1 MKKPFHR
8 VSHGLSHALITAATV
23 ILTGCGGGGSTPE
36 PNLEKSTAAPTPAP
50 ESTPAAESPTAT
62 APVSTPLTTPFT
74 TPTPGTTPASTPG
87 TTPTTAPATTP
98 ATTPTT
104 PTTAPVT
111 APVTTPVAA
120 PVTTPVTTP
129 VTAPVSTPV
138 ASALLSGTVAT
149 GAPLTNTTVTFLDA
163 KPSTVT
169 AVTDTTGKF
178 SIDMS
183 KLKSPAVMSVTLS
196 DGRKMYS
203 IWDGSTQGSSA
214 TANITPLTDAVVSEY
229 AKSKNL
235 KPSEITPA
243 SVDTASLKTAKN
255 TVKEWV
261 AAAYQQTG
269 GNASSLDLLSTPF
282 DASGKGLDAVLDSLS
297 FTRNSDG
304 LTVLYPKQ
312 VVLSDTSSPPPL
324 RPLGSGNKL
333 STVTSGNDIFP
344 LAQLGSWR
352 NRMNDC
358 MKVPVSSRAASA
370 SCAGISPLAYKHD
383 SVNFQTHMFSDTGES
398 NSVGSVFEYPKI
410 MSINANAAGTS
421 AVVELRWYQ
430 PLTQTTHSRLAIFRD
445 LGESGRLQDNKVASA
460 TGSTWWLYGNQ
471 RDLEIRIEPRLT
483 RYENMNA
490 KTQGTSPSAVFSGI
504 HILINNYKQV
514 NGSWVSTNI
523 LAAKVTGP
531 GLPASGLVLAPVDPA
546 LYSSPYLGILNRTG
560 QMPSQLTY
568 ASDSVN
574 EFRLG
579 AIPLNASVSVSDLDR
594 WWNAQS
600 QSNQFYSPTRLL
612 DFSSIQ
618 NQSLYTV
625 QVAYL
630 SGATETHSLRLPG
643 ALPSPTDASGIA
655 WPTLT
660 NTAEV
665 LAAIT
670 KPSSSVTAKW
680 SFDSSSLVPEVS
692 FVAAYAPPLE
702 QCTNKRAR
710 IWQVEKYMGK
720 NDKNISFSPLDTSA
734 CWGSTFP
741 GNSSNST
748 TDIGIRSLQNGTRYY
763 AFITSRP

>member
-1 MKKPFHR
+1 M
-8 VSHGLSHALITAATV
+8 
-23 ILTGCGGGGSTPE
+23 
-36 PNLEKSTAAPTPAP
+36 
-50 ESTPAAESPTAT
+50 T
-62 APVSTPLTTPFT
+62 APVIAPISST
-74 TPTPGTTPASTPG
+74 
-87 TTPTTAPATTP
+87 
-98 ATTPTT
+98 
-104 PTTAPVT
+104 
-111 APVTTPVAA
+111 
-120 PVTTPVTTP
+120 
-129 VTAPVSTPV
+129 
-138 ASALLSGTVAT
+138 LLGGTVAT

-163 KPSTVT
+163 KPSTIT

-183 KLKSPAVMSVTLS
+183 KVKSPAVMSVTLS

-203 IWDGSTQGSSA
+203 IWDGSTQGTSA

-235 KPSEITPA
+235 KPSDIAPG
-243 SVDTASLKTAKN
+243 SVDTATLKTAKN

-261 AAAYQQTG
+261 VAACQQTG

-312 VVLSDTSSPPPL
+312 VVLTDTASPPPL

-333 STVTSGNDIFP
+333 STVTSGNDLFP
-344 LAQLGSWR
+344 LSQLGSWR

-358 MKVPVSSRAASA
+358 MKVAVVSRAASA

-410 MSINANAAGTS
+410 MSINANGAGTS

-483 RYENMNA
+483 RYENMNT
-490 KTQGTSPSAVFSGI
+490 KTQGTSPSALFSGI

-514 NGSWVSTNI
+514 NGSWISTNI
-523 LAAKVTGP
+523 LSAKVTGP

-579 AIPLNASVSVSDLDR
+579 GIPLNASVSVGALDT
-594 WWNAQS
+594 WWSAQS
-600 QSNQFYSPTRLL
+600 ESNQFYSLTRLL

-630 SGATETHSLRLPG
+630 SGANETHTLRLPG
-643 ALPSPTDASGIA
+643 ALPSPVDASGIA

-665 LAAIT
+665 LSAIT
-670 KPSSSVTAKW
+670 KPSSAVTAKW

-692 FVAAYAPPLE
+692 FVAEYAPALE

-720 NDKNISFSPLDTSA
+720 NDKNITFSPLDTSA
-734 CWGSTFP
+734 CWGSSFP
-741 GNSSNST
+741 GNSSTST

-763 AFITSRP
+763 AFITSRL

>member
-1 MKKPFHR
+1 MNKPFKR
-8 VSHGLSHALITAATV
+8 VGYGFSHALVTAAAA
-23 ILTGCGGGGSTPE
+23 ILTGCGGGSGGSASQ
-36 PNLEKSTAAPTPAP
+36 PNLEKSATSTSESSTAQESSTAAPT
-50 ESTPAAESPTAT
+50 
-62 APVSTPLTTPFT
+62 VSTPLTTPFT
-74 TPTPGTTPASTPG
+74 TPAPGSAPVTTPVTPI
-87 TTPTTAPATTP
+87 P
-98 ATTPTT
+98 
-104 PTTAPVT
+104 T
-111 APVTTPVAA
+111 APVTTPVTTPVVAPVTP

-129 VTAPVSTPV
+129 VTAPVTTPV
-138 ASALLSGTVAT
+138 TAPVVAPISSTLLSGTVAT
-149 GAPLTNTTVTFLDA
+149 GAPLTNTTVTFADA
-163 KPSTVT
+163 KPSIVT
-169 AVTDTTGKF
+169 AVTDTNGKF
-178 SIDMS
+178 NIDMS

-235 KPSEITPA
+235 KPSDITPG
-243 SVDTASLKTAKN
+243 SLDTTSLTAAKN

-297 FTRNSDG
+297 FTRGSDG

-312 VVLSDTSSPPPL
+312 VILSDSASPPPL

-333 STVTSGNDIFP
+333 STVTSGNDLFP
-344 LAQLGSWR
+344 LSQLGSWR

-358 MKVPVSSRAASA
+358 MKVAVANRAASA
-370 SCAGISPLAYKHD
+370 SCAGISPLSYKHD
-383 SVNFQTHMFSDTGES
+383 SVNFQTHMFSDTGEG

-445 LGESGRLQDNKVASA
+445 LGESGRLQDNKVSSA

-490 KTQGTSPSAVFSGI
+490 KTQGTSPSALFSGI
-504 HILINNYKQV
+504 HILVNNYKQV
-514 NGSWVSTNI
+514 NGNWISTNI

-560 QMPSQLTY
+560 EMPSQLTY
-568 ASDSVN
+568 APDSVN

-579 AIPLNASVSVSDLDR
+579 GLPLNASVSQGDLDA
-594 WWNAQS
+594 WWSTQS
-600 QSNQFYSPTRLL
+600 ASNQFYNPTRLL
-612 DFSSIQ
+612 DFSAIQ

-630 SGATETHSLRLPG
+630 SGANETHNLRLPG
-643 ALPSPTDASGIA
+643 ALPSPVDARGIT

-660 NTAEV
+660 NASEV
-665 LAAIT
+665 LTAIT
-670 KPSSSVTAKW
+670 KPSSSVTARW
-680 SFDSSSLVPEVS
+680 SFDGSSLVPEVS
-692 FVAAYAPPLE
+692 FVAAYAPALE
-702 QCTNKRAR
+702 LCTNKRAR

-720 NDKNISFSPLDTSA
+720 NDRTINFSPLDTSA
-734 CWGSTFP
+734 CWGANFP
-741 GNSSNST
+741 GNSSTST

-763 AFITSRP
+763 AFITSRL

>member
-1 MKKPFHR
+1 MKKPFQR
-8 VSHGLSHALITAATV
+8 VGYGFSHALITAATV
-23 ILTGCGGGGSTPE
+23 VLTGCGGGGGGGATAE
-36 PNLEKSTAAPTPAP
+36 PNLEKSSNTAT
-50 ESTPAAESPTAT
+50 STTENSATSESPAVTP
-62 APVSTPLTTPFT
+62 PVSTPLTTPFT
-74 TPTPGTTPASTPG
+74 TPTPGTSPVTSPV
-87 TTPTTAPATTP
+87 TTPITAPSTAPVTTP
-98 ATTPTT
+98 VTSPVATPVTP
-104 PTTAPVT
+104 PVTAPVT
-111 APVTTPVAA
+111 APVVTPIS
-120 PVTTPVTTP
+120 
-129 VTAPVSTPV
+129 ST
-138 ASALLSGTVAT
+138 LLGGTVAT
-149 GAPLTNTTVTFLDA
+149 GAPLTNTTVTFVDA
-163 KPSTVT
+163 KPSTIT
-169 AVTDTTGKF
+169 AVTDSTGKF

-203 IWDGSTQGSSA
+203 IWDGSTQGASA

-235 KPSEITPA
+235 KPSDITPG
-243 SVDTASLKTAKN
+243 SLDTTSLKTAKD

-269 GNASSLDLLSTPF
+269 GNASNLDLLSTPF

-297 FTRNSDG
+297 FTRGSDG

-312 VVLSDTSSPPPL
+312 VILSDSASPPAL

-333 STVTSGNDIFP
+333 SSVTSGNDLFP
-344 LAQLGSWR
+344 LSQLGSWR

-358 MKVPVSSRAASA
+358 MKVAVPNRAASA

-383 SVNFQTHMFSDTGES
+383 SVNFQTHMFSDTGEG

-410 MSINANAAGTS
+410 MSINASAASTS

-483 RYENMNA
+483 RYENMNT
-490 KTQGTSPSAVFSGI
+490 KTQGTSPSALFSGI

-523 LAAKVTGP
+523 MAAKVTGP
-531 GLPASGLVLAPVDPA
+531 GLPASGLVLAPVDPT

-560 QMPSQLTY
+560 EMPSKLTY

-579 AIPLNASVSVSDLDR
+579 GIPLNASVSVGALDS
-594 WWNAQS
+594 WWSAQS
-600 QSNQFYSPTRLL
+600 ASNQFYSATRLI

-618 NQSLYTV
+618 NQSLYNV
-625 QVAYL
+625 QVIYL
-630 SGATETHSLRLPG
+630 SGASENHNLRLPG
-643 ALPSPTDASGIA
+643 ALPSPVDASGIA

-660 NTAEV
+660 NTSEV

-670 KPSSSVTAKW
+670 KPSNAVTAKW
-680 SFDSSSLVPEVS
+680 SFDGSSLVPEVS
-692 FVAAYAPPLE
+692 FVAAYAPALE
-702 QCTNKRAR
+702 QCANKRAR

-720 NDKNISFSPLDTSA
+720 NDRNITFSPLDTSA
-734 CWGSTFP
+734 CWGPNFP
-741 GNSSNST
+741 GNSSTST

-763 AFITSRP
+763 AFITSRL